1 MPSFIT
7 GLQRL
12 IQDATKWVG
21 GLGAVSMIL
30 MVSYHALMRTTAQ
43 DEGDAMRHARAI
55 SNVLK
60 YGIMVVISSVLVN
73 TIVGYF
79 K

>member
-21 GLGAVSMIL
+21 GLGTVTMIL
-30 MVSYHALMRTTAQ
+30 MVSYHALMRTTSQ
-43 DEGDAMRHARAI
+43 DQTDAMRHARSI
-55 SNVLK
+55 RNVLK
-60 YGIMVVISSVLVN
+60 YGVIVVVASVLVN

-79 K
+79 

>member
-7 GLQRL
+7 GLQKL

-21 GLGAVSMIL
+21 ALGAITMIL
-30 MVSYHALMRTTAQ
+30 MISYHALMRTTAQ
-43 DEGDAMRHARAI
+43 DEMVATQHSRAI
-55 SNVLK
+55 KNVLK
-60 YGIMVVISSVLVN
+60 YGVIVVIASVLVN